1 MHNNIKTARI
11 VSKISQL
18 EMSEQLNISR
28 QSYIDIENGTRVPRS
43 DILFNISLITK
54 KNITF
59 FYNECHQNQL
69 DTLIFLFQGKTDIEK
84 AHYIELLELLIEQN
98 KNNPLS

>member
-1 MHNNIKTARI
+1 MHNNIKAARKE
-11 VSKISQL
+11 SKISQL
-18 EMSEQLNISR
+18 EMSDLLKISR

-59 FYNECHQNQL
+59 FYNECHPSKI
-69 DTLIFLFQGKTDIEK
+69 DTLISLFQGKTDIEK
-84 AHYIELLELLIEQN
+84 TYYIELLELLIEQN
-98 KNNPLS
+98 KNNLLS